1 MELTT
6 IFIFVIVLAYFMKN
20 TKGKAVIDNLGETAV
35 HLSSAANK
43 ASAALERQCNEL
55 LMSDEEAKAK
65 SEAVKAKLAAAS
77 KAKVVEDNYDDA
89 E

>member
-6 IFIFVIVLAYFMKN
+6 IFILVIVLAYLMKN

-43 ASAALERQCNEL
+43 ASAALERQCDEL
-55 LMSDEEAKAK
+55 LSDEKVNEAKAR
-65 SEAVKAKLAAAS
+65 AKAKLA
-77 KAKVVEDNYDDA
+77 KAKAVAEDYDDA

>member
-6 IFIFVIVLAYFMKN
+6 IFILVIVLAYLMKN

-43 ASAALERQCNEL
+43 ASAALERQCDEL
-55 LMSDEEAKAK
+55 LSDERVAEAKAK
-65 SEAVKAKLAAAS
+65 AKAKLAEAETVA
-77 KAKVVEDNYDDA
+77 EDDYSDIL
-89 E
+89 